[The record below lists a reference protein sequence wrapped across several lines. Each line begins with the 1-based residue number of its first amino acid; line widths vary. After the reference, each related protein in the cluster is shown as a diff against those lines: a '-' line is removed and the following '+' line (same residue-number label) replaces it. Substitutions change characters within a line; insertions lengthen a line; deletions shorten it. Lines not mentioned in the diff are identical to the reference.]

1 MTEINNASSLMS
13 RERLEQW
20 ETERLAPY
28 AACSA
33 DSCGRIYPE
42 DEHAYRTCYQR
53 DRDRIIHSSAF
64 RRLEYKTQVFINKA
78 SDHYRTRLTHTLEVA
93 QIARTLARAL
103 SLNEDL
109 CEAIALAHDL
119 GHPPFGH
126 AGERIL
132 NDLANTSGGF
142 EHNAQ
147 ALCIVD
153 YLEVRYPQFP
163 GLNLTEE
170 TRRGILKG
178 HAPYLG
184 MGQGLKG
191 APCIEAQVV
200 DAADEISYC
209 SHDLDDGI
217 DSGLLHP
224 DDVMTVPLWQEAADQ
239 VRDQVAKWRG
249 KRRRYPLILHLINW
263 QVTDLAEETMR
274 RLNQHSGEVKDGLVG
289 FSADMQQHVK
299 AARKFLFDNLYR
311 HPQVLRSNSRC
322 GLIIQRLFEHYSQHP
337 GQMPEAYQARIEH
350 YGLERCASDYISGMT
365 DRYAEEDYRQLFGF

>member
-1 MTEINNASSLMS
+1 MTLSNNAMQLMT
-13 RERLEQW
+13 RERIEQN
-20 ETERLAPY
+20 ERERLAPY

-33 DSCGRIYPE
+33 DSKGRLYSEP
-42 DEHAYRTCYQR
+42 EHAYRTCYQR

-132 NDLANTSGGF
+132 NQLAQDAGGF

-170 TRRGILKG
+170 SRRGILKG
-178 HAPYLG
+178 HAPYRG
-184 MGQGLKG
+184 MGQGLEG

-224 DDVMTVPLWQEAADQ
+224 DDVMTVPLWREAAEH
-239 VRDQVAKWRG
+239 VREQVAEWRG

-274 RLNQHSGEVKDGLVG
+274 RLQNHTGALQDDLVG
-289 FSADMQQHVK
+289 FSGEMQQHVK
-299 AARKFLFDNLYR
+299 AARKFLFEHLYR
-311 HPQVLRSNSRC
+311 HPQVQRSNSRC
-322 GLIIQRLFEHYSQHP
+322 GLIIQRLFEHYREHP
-337 GQMPEAYQARIEH
+337 GQMPEAYQARIEG